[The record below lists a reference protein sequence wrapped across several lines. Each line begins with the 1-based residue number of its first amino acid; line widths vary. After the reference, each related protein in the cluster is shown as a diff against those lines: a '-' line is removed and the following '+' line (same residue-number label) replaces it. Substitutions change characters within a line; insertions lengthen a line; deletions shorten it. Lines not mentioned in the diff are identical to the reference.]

1 MQSERYDSSP
11 SSPDPL
17 NDSLVFRAP
26 PSTKRRK
33 TPHSRLSLPTPGSS
47 PRKQIFELDVGDAI
61 SPQKIRVTVQAG
73 DSDEE
78 DDHANL
84 RPHNFSSPTPAQIPR
99 RIERTTTTTVPLRG
113 LSDTEDNVQY
123 SATPKRGRG
132 RPRKS
137 VTPAK
142 ILPTPIRGRK
152 RGRKSVGEQVDDQD
166 ANDYFTGDTEER
178 SHKKQRSRSV
188 KGVTP
193 RKSTPSKKKTTL
205 EGVTSSVVGKRGRGR
220 PRSKLREEILLSEDR
235 NDQAEEPK
243 ATNDESQLGS
253 PKSQENYPLEEPQPA
268 NGSSWSG
275 VQDIHEDL
283 LQEEIDLLE
292 TIDANPSSPRS
303 TYPTDQSTS
312 PIPSIEGDIVIAR
325 FHPGEET
332 PRTTGWS
339 SSRFM
344 DEQETVSSPTKAGA
358 ETRPYEEDTRSA
370 EPLPQSDALSDEEH
384 ENYEHRMEGSD
395 DINQPIEESD
405 DEAFSDDDPDDASE
419 APPRDDFSEDE
430 MEDDDDDDHR
440 PEFDTIMESEGFS
453 LISLNSVPSLRKP
466 LSGPVQEQEQT
477 PALPLQHK
485 GLLSVQGV
493 HNAGENDSFSSIASE
508 TLQAATPGMKAHNPQ
523 LLRVENTRDNDSFSS
538 IPPEIL
544 EAATPARNLNH
555 KQSSQSKDSSGI
567 EEDEAS
573 KAIGT
578 KSLSKSPVTASKSN
592 SVYNDDSFS
601 TIPPSILEA
610 ATPRP
615 LRKAPL
621 RPSSLAKSK
630 LASSEAPSSSQKQ
643 SSSSP
648 STGLSKKMNS
658 LSPPAEEA
666 QPDPANPVIE
676 SPASRPVFQSGE
688 DSLVNSQMQSSPPI
702 MAPRGNTHTAPIHQ
716 QRQADSGMTQTPPIL
731 FSSPSLPPP
740 IQLSRQ
746 PSRQPSERPD
756 SSTTNAPSPAEK
768 AGRVLQDIVI
778 PSSLPRSRSQS
789 LASPFKSP
797 AIERKSSSSLY
808 PETNV
813 TRSNPTEHPKQ
824 SLPKLDHNDELMP
837 KPSHRRNWS
846 RTIHHD
852 AFSNSGGSQR
862 RFSTDK
868 SFNLT
873 LPSSRRLSNSVN
885 ATVSPRPMP
894 VQQEEAVD
902 QNVLMRRTEKA
913 SEETPAVPSPA
924 QLRARAGKGKTVSW
938 EEKWA
943 SERAAVSKQI
953 SAADDNKVIV
963 VESEDDNQDPNNNSD
978 AEVEEEDEEQGM
990 EIDQI
995 NDKAAPR
1002 PDEHAVIEDDDDED
1016 FGLLLETLNS
1026 SQQEAQLISDLS
1038 DKPKRSK
1045 LPSPWRKNGQR
1056 LVYSDEIAPGSPPGS
1071 APRAIPEDNP
1081 SPRTIPRQADGKQQ
1095 PQSNPPIDG
1104 DETLDLSGWHIP
1116 QKSNFEPKP
1125 RPTSRRNSDISAL
1138 LGSPPMQGLTD
1149 ITNGRDRTN
1158 SAESASVEPE
1168 SAHKPS
1174 TKSSLTESINSI
1186 RERVAPYIP
1195 IPQKVGF
1202 QPRPRKAAEEIPPSP
1217 TPQPTSISK
1226 GIFGL
1231 LGARTKTK
1239 TDLPTPDSS
1248 SSMVGTLTNTSP
1260 SRSNMLKNQSKKAFA
1275 PAPSAP
1281 QNHKENHHP
1290 SSNNKSNN
1298 ENPPPKWTQPI
1309 PPLQAPLA
1317 VPPSPTKSILRSPQR
1332 PSFLFQPLQPSPSKT
1347 VIFASSSPQSSSSGS
1362 PSLSPTVWTKDHW
1375 LLLDAIVKS
1384 WKPENQDEGEGGK
1397 YGRRN
1402 STRVISRLLGKWVSL
1417 RNGNGKVKGEDGVVG
1432 SEKMRLEQWH
1442 LEAVDEFRGEVPG
1455 WDEKVVAKRVFALI
1469 VGEERRRKGLIK

>member
-84 RPHNFSSPTPAQIPR
+84 RPHNFSSPTPAPIPR

-123 SATPKRGRG
+123 GATPKRGRG

-137 VTPAK
+137 NTPVKRLA
-142 ILPTPIRGRK
+142 TPVRGRK
-152 RGRKSVGEQVDDQD
+152 RGRKSAGEQVDDQD
-166 ANDYFTGDTEER
+166 TNDYFIGDTEGET

-188 KGVTP
+188 KGATP
-193 RKSTPSKKKTTL
+193 KKPTSSKKKTPL
-205 EGVTSSVVGKRGRGR
+205 ETAASSVASKRGRRR
-220 PRSKLREEILLSEDR
+220 PRSKLREEIRFSDDDR
-235 NDQAEEPK
+235 NGSVEEPK
-243 ATNDESQLGS
+243 VTNDEGLLVS
-253 PKSQENYPLEEPQPA
+253 PKFQGNTPQEDFQLPDS
-268 NGSSWSG
+268 GSRNG

-283 LQEEIDLLE
+283 LPEEIDLLE
-292 TIDANPSSPRS
+292 TIDANPSNPRS
-303 TYPTDQSTS
+303 TYLTDESTS

-332 PRTTGWS
+332 PPTTGWS

-344 DEQETVSSPTKAGA
+344 DEHETASSPSKPGG
-358 ETRPYEEDTRSA
+358 ETSPYEENARSA
-370 EPLPQSDALSDEEH
+370 EPLPQSNTLSDQDH
-384 ENYEHRMEGSD
+384 ENYDHMKGSD
-395 DINQPIEESD
+395 EIDQVMEESH
-405 DEAFSDDDPDDASE
+405 DEAFSDDELDDASE
-419 APPRDDFSEDE
+419 APPRDDLSEDE
-430 MEDDDDDDHR
+430 MDDDDDDDHR

-453 LISLNSVPSLRKP
+453 LISLDSVPSLRKP
-466 LSGPVQEQEQT
+466 LSGPIQEQEQT

-485 GLLSVQGV
+485 GLLSVQDA
-493 HNAGENDSFSSIASE
+493 HNAGENNSFSSIASDV
-508 TLQAATPGMKAHNPQ
+508 LQAATPGMKAHNPQ
-523 LLRVENTRDNDSFSS
+523 LLRVQNSRINDSFSS

-544 EAATPARNLNH
+544 EAATPARNLSN
-555 KQSSQSKDSSGI
+555 KQPLLPDDSSGI
-567 EEDEAS
+567 EDDKTDEAS
-573 KAIGT
+573 KKSPS
-578 KSLSKSPVTASKSN
+578 KSLVTARKSN

-630 LASSEAPSSSQKQ
+630 LASSDAPSSSQKQ
-643 SSSSP
+643 PSSTR
-648 STGLSKKMNS
+648 STESAKKMES
-658 LSPPAEEA
+658 LSPPADEA
-666 QPDPANPVIE
+666 QTDPPDPARNSVTE
-676 SPASRPVFQSGE
+676 SPASRAASQLVE
-688 DSLVNSQMQSSPPI
+688 DSVVNSQMQSSPPT
-702 MAPRGNTHTAPIHQ
+702 MAPRGNTHTARLHQ
-716 QRQADSGMTQTPPIL
+716 QRQANPEMTQTPPVL

-740 IQLSRQ
+740 IQPSRQ
-746 PSRQPSERPD
+746 PSRQPSEKPD
-756 SSTTNAPSPAEK
+756 SATTNTTNTTNAPSPAEK
-768 AGRVLQDIVI
+768 AGRVLQDIII
-778 PSSLPRSRSQS
+778 PSSLPR
-789 LASPFKSP
+789 K
-797 AIERKSSSSLY
+797 
-808 PETNV
+808 TNII
-813 TRSNPTEHPKQ
+813 RSNPIEHAKQ
-824 SLPKLDHNDELMP
+824 SLPRLDHNEELMP
-837 KPSHRRNWS
+837 QRSHRRNWS
-846 RTIHHD
+846 RTIHND
-852 AFSNSGGSQR
+852 TFNNSGASQR
-862 RFSTDK
+862 RFSTDRNQ

-873 LPSSRRLSNSVN
+873 LPSSRHLSNSIN
-885 ATVSPRPMP
+885 ATISPHAVP
-894 VQQEEAVD
+894 VRQEDAVD
-902 QNVLMRRTEKA
+902 QNSPMRRVDKA
-913 SEETPAVPSPA
+913 PDELAAVQSPVKS
-924 QLRARAGKGKTVSW
+924 RARAGKGKTVSW

-963 VESEDDNQDPNNNSD
+963 VESEDDNQNPNDNND
-978 AEVEEEDEEQGM
+978 AEVGDDDEEEEQEE
-990 EIDQI
+990 EIKQI
-995 NDKAAPR
+995 DDKAITR
-1002 PDEHAVIEDDDDED
+1002 SSEHAVIEDDVDDED

-1026 SQQEAQLISDLS
+1026 SQQEAQLKSDLS
-1038 DKPKRSK
+1038 DAPRRT
-1045 LPSPWRKNGQR
+1045 PESP
-1056 LVYSDEIAPGSPPGS
+1056 LGS
-1071 APRAIPEDNP
+1071 APRALPEDNP
-1081 SPRTIPRQADGKQQ
+1081 SPRTVPRQADGRQQ
-1095 PQSNPPIDG
+1095 PQSKPPIDG

-1116 QKSNFEPKP
+1116 QKSNFEPRP
-1125 RPTSRRNSDISAL
+1125 RSTSRRNSDISAL

-1149 ITNGRDRTN
+1149 LTNGRERTS

-1168 SAHKPS
+1168 AAHKLNTKPS
-1174 TKSSLTESINSI
+1174 STELKNTV
-1186 RERVAPYIP
+1186 REQVEPYIP

-1202 QPRPRKAAEEIPPSP
+1202 QPRPRKAAEQIPPSP
-1217 TPQPTSISK
+1217 TPQPTKTSK

-1248 SSMVGTLTNTSP
+1248 SSM
-1260 SRSNMLKNQSKKAFA
+1260 NQSSQSNKAFA
-1275 PAPSAP
+1275 PAPSAPSAP

-1290 SSNNKSNN
+1290 SSNTKDNNSNN
-1298 ENPPPKWTQPI
+1298 NPPPKWTQPT
-1309 PPLQAPLA
+1309 PPLQAPLS

-1332 PSFLFQPLQPSPSKT
+1332 PSFHSQPIQLSPSKN
-1347 VIFASSSPQSSSSGS
+1347 VVFASSSPQSSEGS
-1362 PSLSPTVWTKDHW
+1362 PYLSPTIWTRDHW

-1384 WKPENQDEGEGGK
+1384 WRPENQDEDGEGGK

-1417 RNGNGKVKGEDGVVG
+1417 RNANGNGKVKTEDGVVG
-1432 SEKMRLEQWH
+1432 RERMRLEQWH

-1455 WDEKVVAKRVFALI
+1455 WDENVVAKRVFALI
-1469 VGEERRRKGLIK
+1469 VGEERRRKGLVR

>member
-84 RPHNFSSPTPAQIPR
+84 RPHNFSSPTPAQLPR

-142 ILPTPIRGRK
+142 ILPTPNRGRK
-152 RGRKSVGEQVDDQD
+152 RGRKSVGEQVDDQNV
-166 ANDYFTGDTEER
+166 NDYFTGDTEGER
-178 SHKKQRSRSV
+178 SNKKQRSRSV

-193 RKSTPSKKKTTL
+193 RKSTPSKKKATL
-205 EGVTSSVVGKRGRGR
+205 EGITSSVVGKRGRGR
-220 PRSKLREEILLSEDR
+220 PRSKLREEILFSEDR
-235 NDQAEEPK
+235 NDQAEEPE
-243 ATNDESQLGS
+243 ATNHGSQHGS
-253 PKSQENYPLEEPQPA
+253 PKSQENHPLEEPQPA

-292 TIDANPSSPRS
+292 TIDAAPSSPRS
-303 TYPTDQSTS
+303 IYPTDKSTS

-325 FHPGEET
+325 FHPG
-332 PRTTGWS
+332 WS

-344 DEQETVSSPTKAGA
+344 DEQETVSSPTKARD
-358 ETRPYEEDTRSA
+358 ETSAYEKDTRSV
-370 EPLPQSDALSDEEH
+370 EPLPQSGPLDDEEH
-384 ENYEHRMEGSD
+384 ENYEHLMEGSD
-395 DINQPIEESD
+395 DINQAMEESD
-405 DEAFSDDDPDDASE
+405 EEGFSDDDPDDASE

-430 MEDDDDDDHR
+430 MDDDDDDDDDHR

-466 LSGPVQEQEQT
+466 LGGPVQEQEQT
-477 PALPLQHK
+477 SVLPLQHK

-493 HNAGENDSFSSIASE
+493 HNAVENDSFSSIASE
-508 TLQAATPGMKAHNPQ
+508 VLQAATPGMKAHNPQ
-523 LLRVENTRDNDSFSS
+523 LLKVQNTRANDSFSS

-555 KQSSQSKDSSGI
+555 KQSSRSNDSPRI
-567 EEDEAS
+567 EENEGGEVA
-573 KAIGT
+573 GT
-578 KSLSKSPVTASKSN
+578 KTLPKSPVIASKSSN
-592 SVYNDDSFS
+592 AYNDDSFS
-601 TIPPSILEA
+601 TVPPSILEA

-643 SSSSP
+643 SSSTPPTAS
-648 STGLSKKMNS
+648 SKKMKS
-658 LSPPAEEA
+658 LSPPVEEA
-666 QPDPANPVIE
+666 QTDPADPVTE
-676 SPASRPVFQSGE
+676 SPASRPAFQSGE
-688 DSLVNSQMQSSPPI
+688 ESLVNSQMQSSPPV
-702 MAPRGNTHTAPIHQ
+702 MAPRGNTHIASVHQ

-756 SSTTNAPSPAEK
+756 SATTNAPSPAEK

-797 AIERKSSSSLY
+797 AIERRSSSSLY

-813 TRSNPTEHPKQ
+813 PRSNPTEHPKQ
-824 SLPKLDHNDELMP
+824 SLPRLDHNDELLP

-873 LPSSRRLSNSVN
+873 LPSSRRLSTSVK
-885 ATVSPRPMP
+885 ATVSPRPTP

-902 QNVLMRRTEKA
+902 QNAPMRRTEKA
-913 SEETPAVPSPA
+913 PEEPRAVPSPA

-953 SAADDNKVIV
+953 SAADENKVIV
-963 VESEDDNQDPNNNSD
+963 VESEDDNQDTKDNN
-978 AEVEEEDEEQGM
+978 
-990 EIDQI
+990 
-995 NDKAAPR
+995 
-1002 PDEHAVIEDDDDED
+1002 
-1016 FGLLLETLNS
+1016 
-1026 SQQEAQLISDLS
+1026 
-1038 DKPKRSK
+1038 KPKRSK

-1071 APRAIPEDNP
+1071 APRRIPEENP
-1081 SPRTIPRQADGKQQ
+1081 SPRTVPQQADGKQQ
-1095 PQSNPPIDG
+1095 PQSKPPIDG

-1138 LGSPPMQGLTD
+1138 LGSPLMQGLTD
-1149 ITNGRDRTN
+1149 ITNGRDRTTP
-1158 SAESASVEPE
+1158 AESASVEPE

-1174 TKSSLTESINSI
+1174 IKASLTESINSI
-1186 RERVAPYIP
+1186 RARVEPYIP

-1202 QPRPRKAAEEIPPSP
+1202 QPRPRKAAEETPPSP
-1217 TPQPTSISK
+1217 TPQPSSISK

-1231 LGARTKTK
+1231 LGARTKSK

-1260 SRSNMLKNQSKKAFA
+1260 SRSNMLKNQSNKAFA

-1281 QNHKENHHP
+1281 QNHKENCHP
-1290 SSNNKSNN
+1290 SLNNNKTNN
-1298 ENPPPKWTQPI
+1298 ENPLPKWTQPI
-1309 PPLQAPLA
+1309 PPLQAPFA
-1317 VPPSPTKSILRSPQR
+1317 VPPSPTKSILRSPLR
-1332 PSFLFQPLQPSPSKT
+1332 PSFPSYANPTQPSPSKT
-1347 VIFASSSPQSSSSGS
+1347 VVFASSSPQSSSSGS
-1362 PSLSPTVWTKDHW
+1362 PSLSPTTWTKDHW
-1375 LLLDAIVKS
+1375 LLLDAIVQS
-1384 WKPENQDEGEGGK
+1384 WKPEKGDEGQGGM

-1417 RNGNGKVKGEDGVVG
+1417 RNGGGKVKGEGG
-1432 SEKMRLEQWH
+1432 GEKMRLEQWH
-1442 LEAVDEFRGEVPG
+1442 LEAVDEFREEVPG